1 MVLPPFSVSVF
12 TYFLRAQNKKGTAG
26 VNLLTR
32 PGLVAIMCEVVVTAT
47 HYGGLRRTCVKR
59 CGVIN
64 NMKPG

>member
-1 MVLPPFSVSVF
+1 MVHPPFSVPVF
-12 TYFLRAQNKKGTAG
+12 TYFLKAQNKKGTAG

-47 HYGGLRRTCVKR
+47 QYGGLRRTCVKR